1 MKDLSKN
8 HFAAIPTDLGLIEL
22 RPYTAEHVG
31 AQMDYLYNSPKEFL
45 EGIGFDTKK
54 LNDREAHESKV
65 RDNLSKQRDED
76 FKSVVAELNGVAV
89 AIVHLHLGDE
99 ANRAHFH
106 ILDSKS
112 RHKGLGKPILLNSLK
127 LLMEK
132 HSLNELNIEP
142 KSDNIPMNRLLKKCG
157 FKFLGTCHYPVGPLT
172 KAFEANRYLVVKSKI
187 FA

>member
-1 MKDLSKN
+1 MKDSSDFHL
-8 HFAAIPTDLGLIEL
+8 ATLPTDLGLITL
-22 RPYTAEHVG
+22 RPYMLEHVG
-31 AQMDYLYNSPKEFL
+31 AQMDYLYNSPKNFL
-45 EGIGFDTKK
+45 EEIGFDTEKM
-54 LNDREAHESKV
+54 NDRDAHESRV
-65 RDNLSKQRDED
+65 RNSLSKLRDGD
-76 FKSVVAELNGVAV
+76 FRSIVAELKGVAI

-106 ILDSKS
+106 ILDPKL

-142 KSDNIPMNRLLKKCG
+142 KSDNLPMNRLMKNCD
-157 FKFLGTCHYPVGPLT
+157 FKFLGTCHYPVGPVT